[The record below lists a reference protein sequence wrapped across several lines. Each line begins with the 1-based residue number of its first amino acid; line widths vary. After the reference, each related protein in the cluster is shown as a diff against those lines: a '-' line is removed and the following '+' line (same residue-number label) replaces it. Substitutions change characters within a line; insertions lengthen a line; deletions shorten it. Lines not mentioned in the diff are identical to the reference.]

1 MAGRDDDTPVPN
13 KAVALQY
20 DRSDP
25 AAVPRITAKGRDE
38 LARRIV
44 EIAREHGITIR
55 EDADLVDILE
65 ALDVDSLIPIEA
77 YMAVA
82 EILAYVY
89 RENAR
94 KKEEAPSH
102 G

>member
-1 MAGRDDDTPVPN
+1 MADRDDDTPAPS

-20 DRSDP
+20 DRSNP
-25 AAVPRITAKGRDE
+25 EAVPRITAKGRDE

-44 EIAREHGITIR
+44 EVAREHGVTIR

-94 KKEEAPSH
+94 QKEEATH